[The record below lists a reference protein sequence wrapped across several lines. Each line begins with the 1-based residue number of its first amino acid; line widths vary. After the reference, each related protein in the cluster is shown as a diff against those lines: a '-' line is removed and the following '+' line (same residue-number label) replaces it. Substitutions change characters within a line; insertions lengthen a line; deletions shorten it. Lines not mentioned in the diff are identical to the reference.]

1 MEEVDRMAIKRNY
14 IVQLEKVLEEANK
27 LYEFRD
33 IYSIRPFYENYQFS
47 DRLDDMVDYL
57 QYEIERQN
65 EKLNDLEV
73 TVYNATKIDEN
84 KE

>member
-1 MEEVDRMAIKRNY
+1 MEEVDKMAIKRNY
-14 IVQLEKVLEEANK
+14 IIQLEKVLEEANK

-47 DRLDDMVDYL
+47 DKLDDLVNTL
-57 QYEIERQN
+57 QYEIDRQN

-73 TVYNATKIDEN
+73 TVYNATKTDEN